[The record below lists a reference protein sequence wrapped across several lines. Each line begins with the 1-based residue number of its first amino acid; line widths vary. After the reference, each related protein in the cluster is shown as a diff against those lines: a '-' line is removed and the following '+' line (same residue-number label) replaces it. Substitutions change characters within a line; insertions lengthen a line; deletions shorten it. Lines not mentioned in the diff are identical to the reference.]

1 MMSDKK
7 FIHFALS
14 ARIFN
19 IFPDEDIPY
28 SPPSFLP
35 ILIDEYQK
43 LSWGGRPAAALAAA
57 GEGAQSCLY
66 SRTMSLLPKF

>member
-7 FIHFALS
+7 FIHFAVS

-35 ILIDEYQK
+35 ILIDEYQ
-43 LSWGGRPAAALAAA
+43 S
-57 GEGAQSCLY
+57 
-66 SRTMSLLPKF
+66 